1 MKELCAY
8 IKTAPWNSS
17 LTSRGQDRAAGF
29 RSCFQV
35 QQEGPRAGHP
45 PPAKLFQ
52 AGPVMVG
59 RQCQPHKGPSDQ
71 GLPRGQCLQSLGTG
85 DSGVPRAGP
94 CGPFRSSS
102 AQSEASKLGPGLQ
115 EGAGGWPNR
124 NETGGTSWA
133 TGHLSALAGAFQEPT
148 HPLPTPHL
156 AAWAGVGM
164 DRGFRRMPRRECSDS
179 IREAILT

>member
-1 MKELCAY
+1 MKELCTY

-29 RSCFQV
+29 RSGFQV

-115 EGAGGWPNR
+115 EGAGGV
-124 NETGGTSWA
+124 A
-133 TGHLSALAGAFQEPT
+133 QQK
-148 HPLPTPHL
+148 
-156 AAWAGVGM
+156 
-164 DRGFRRMPRRECSDS
+164 
-179 IREAILT
+179 